1 MSYHETKMYYIEEK
15 QTHDV
20 ASRFGNR
27 TTLFILAT
35 WTLIDCVAPDQELLV
50 ARNYDVSLQHIQL
63 FTLGVIGDDDD
74 HHITSYD
81 IIRYDLSLK
90 VKCT

>member
-27 TTLFILAT
+27 ATLFILAT
-35 WTLIDCVAPDQELLV
+35 WTLIDCVAPDQDGGDIYINYDDVSVTKYHHVPARQGLV
-50 ARNYDVSLQHIQL
+50 NDYEDNYDVSLQHI
-63 FTLGVIGDDDD
+63 
-74 HHITSYD
+74 
-81 IIRYDLSLK
+81 
-90 VKCT
+90 

>member
-20 ASRFGNR
+20 TSRFRNR

-35 WTLIDCVAPDQELLV
+35 WTLIDCVAPYQELLV
-50 ARNYDVSLQHIQL
+50 TMKDDEDNYDVSLQHI
-63 FTLGVIGDDDD
+63 
-74 HHITSYD
+74 
-81 IIRYDLSLK
+81 
-90 VKCT
+90 